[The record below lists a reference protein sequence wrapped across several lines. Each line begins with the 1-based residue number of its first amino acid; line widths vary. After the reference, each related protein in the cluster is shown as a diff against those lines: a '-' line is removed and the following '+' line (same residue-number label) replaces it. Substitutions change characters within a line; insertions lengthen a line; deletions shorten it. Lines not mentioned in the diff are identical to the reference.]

1 MRDAALRI
9 HPRVAWV
16 SVARLGKKLLF
27 RAAKDSAA

>member
-9 HPRVAWV
+9 HP
-16 SVARLGKKLLF
+16 SRLGKRSATGKKLLF